1 MRPEC
6 GDDLV
11 TIWVYPL
18 LSPVPPYSNKLHPMA
33 DEDLVLVTIDG
44 KSHDAS
50 APFLHVDDLAVLRGD
65 GVFETVLV
73 RNGEA
78 CTIELHLERLRH
90 NAEVLELPEPDRAE
104 WRSAVD
110 EAVQKWGSVRE
121 GVMRLVH
128 TRGRERDQGDE
139 PARPTS
145 FISINPVSDRVRAAR
160 ADGVSV
166 VTLQRGLSVDLAAE
180 APWLVL
186 GAKTLSYAGNLAAQR
201 FARRMGADDA
211 IFLSTEGRVL
221 EATTA
226 AVLVIRDGKLITPPH
241 SHGIVPSTTQK
252 ALFEVAE
259 RAGYTCEY
267 QPLFAADLIMAD
279 GLYLLS
285 SVMVSTRV
293 TKLDGLT
300 MFEPEIGPK
309 ITQLADEAVRRI
321 GTLVR

>member
-1 MRPEC
+1 
-6 GDDLV
+6 
-11 TIWVYPL
+11 
-18 LSPVPPYSNKLHPMA
+18 MA

-44 KSHDAS
+44 KSHDAR

-78 CTIELHLERLRH
+78 CTIELHLERLRR
-90 NAEVLELPEPDRAE
+90 NAEALELPEPDRNE
-104 WRSAVD
+104 WRAAVD
-110 EAVQKWGSVRE
+110 EAVQQWGSVRE
-121 GVMRLVH
+121 GVLRLVH
-128 TRGRERDQGDE
+128 SRGREPDLELGLGK
-139 PARPTS
+139 ATS
-145 FISINPVSDRVRAAR
+145 FISIGPVPERVRTAR
-160 ADGVSV
+160 AEGVAV
-166 VTLQRGLSVDLAAE
+166 VTLQRGLSVDLAAD
-180 APWLVL
+180 APWLML
-186 GAKTLSYAGNLAAQR
+186 GTKTLSYAGNTAARR

-221 EATTA
+221 EATGA
-226 AVLVIRDGKLITPPH
+226 AVLVVRDGKLVTPPH
-241 SHGIVPSTTQK
+241 KHGIVPSTTQQ

-259 RAGYTCEY
+259 RAGYKCEY

-279 GLYLLS
+279 GLWLLS
-285 SVMVSTRV
+285 SVTVATRV

-300 MFEPEIGPK
+300 MFEPEIAPK